1 MKRITYII
9 LFIVSIYGVFYFT
22 LGRSWLAS
30 LIFSAIAFGVLY
42 VPINKIADKVDK
54 DVDFYYYRTWL
65 SRLLFVVGVVVV
77 AVGVFLLIY
86 LPFSFSL
93 YGSIA
98 LAAIVCLVLF
108 PFILSPL
115 CNIDWPHRQQ
125 VQYMKKHKDE
135 IVEKLCELMNTHGL
149 KYELSA
155 SDICVDVKFNISYHN
170 CHQIETLEEKI
181 ESIEDVEE
189 LGEEL
194 KEIIVR
200 VKKEDEK
207 AGLIAQRLKNYESD
221 CIKDLYVWVFS
232 RRCRELNLQFK
243 FKCDGLDGWWASS
256 YDIDFDRELGYY
268 DNVLDE
274 VVRRINELN
283 EFVKQVKRLKDEYDK
298 IEYVNKIDFHA
309 KNQYSGIE
317 IYFEIEVDII
327 DKFVSGG
334 KYKSLCMNVYSENDI
349 VLFRKIVGSRIDE
362 CRRRDEMVEQVK
374 RLKCEYEKN
383 EYIHEIN
390 TKIKED
396 KDEDI
401 GLYFKIEVVYVK
413 DKAITG
419 GELWSFEVEAHSTSD
434 IAMVEKKIDS
444 RIDECRRRDQMVE
457 NAISKACKN
466 YNISRT
472 TVERCLQQ

>member
-9 LFIVSIYGVFYFT
+9 LLIASIYGVFYFT

-42 VPINKIADKVDK
+42 VPINKIADKVDE

-65 SRLLFVVGVVVV
+65 SRLLLVVGVVV
-77 AVGVFLLIY
+77 AAIGVFLSIY

-98 LAAIVCLVLF
+98 LAAMVCLALF

-115 CNIDWPHRQQ
+115 CNIDWQHKKQ
-125 VQYMKKHKDE
+125 VRYMKKHKDE
-135 IVEKLCELMNTHGL
+135 IVEKLRELMDTYGC
-149 KYELSA
+149 KISMLSA
-155 SDICVDVKFNISYHN
+155 SNVCVYAKFSVSYSN
-170 CHQIETLEEKI
+170 CHHVETFEEKI

-189 LGEEL
+189 LGEKL
-194 KEIIVR
+194 NEIMAR
-200 VKKEDEK
+200 VNKEDEK
-207 AGLIAQRLKNYESD
+207 AGLIAQCLKNYKSD
-221 CIKDLYVWVFS
+221 CIKDLRVGDFS
-232 RRCRELNLQFK
+232 RRCRELNLELK
-243 FKCDGLDGWWASS
+243 FKCDGLDGWWVSS

-268 DNVLDE
+268 DDVLDE
-274 VVRRINELN
+274 VVRRINVLSKFVKRVKILKFEYELN
-283 EFVKQVKRLKDEYDK
+283 
-298 IEYVNKIDFHA
+298 EYVNKIDLHV
-309 KNQYSGIE
+309 KNQFI
-317 IYFEIEVDII
+317 
-327 DKFVSGG
+327 
-334 KYKSLCMNVYSENDI
+334 
-349 VLFRKIVGSRIDE
+349 
-362 CRRRDEMVEQVK
+362 
-374 RLKCEYEKN
+374 
-383 EYIHEIN
+383 
-390 TKIKED
+390 
-396 KDEDI
+396 DI

-472 TVERCLQQ
+472 TVERCLQSIIKPTTSADHTLDIGLPLDVFVSMCSVVERLGYKNMFEHVEDRMRYGKPLTVYRNCKGESRYKIYFVSGALNGVAPY

>member
-9 LFIVSIYGVFYFT
+9 LLIASIYGVFYFT

-115 CNIDWPHRQQ
+115 CNIDWQHKKQ
-125 VQYMKKHKDE
+125 VRYMKKHKDE
-135 IVEKLCELMNTHGL
+135 IVEKLRELMDTYGC
-149 KYELSA
+149 KISMLSA
-155 SDICVDVKFNISYHN
+155 SNVCVHAKFSVSYSN
-170 CHQIETLEEKI
+170 CHHVETFEEKI

-189 LGEEL
+189 LGEKL
-194 KEIIVR
+194 NEIMAR
-200 VKKEDEK
+200 VNKEDEK
-207 AGLIAQRLKNYESD
+207 AGLIAQRLKNYKSD
-221 CIKDLYVWVFS
+221 CIKDLRVGDFS
-232 RRCRELNLQFK
+232 RRCRELNLELK
-243 FKCDGLDGWWASS
+243 FKCDGLDGWWVSS

-268 DNVLDE
+268 DDVLDE
-274 VVRRINELN
+274 VARRINVLSKFVKRVKILKFEYELN
-283 EFVKQVKRLKDEYDK
+283 
-298 IEYVNKIDFHA
+298 EYVNKIDLHV
-309 KNQYSGIE
+309 KNQFI
-317 IYFEIEVDII
+317 
-327 DKFVSGG
+327 
-334 KYKSLCMNVYSENDI
+334 
-349 VLFRKIVGSRIDE
+349 
-362 CRRRDEMVEQVK
+362 
-374 RLKCEYEKN
+374 
-383 EYIHEIN
+383 
-390 TKIKED
+390 
-396 KDEDI
+396 DI

-472 TVERCLQQ
+472 TVERCLQSIIKPTTSADHTLDIGLPLDVFVSMCSVVERLGYKNMFEHVEDRMRYGKPLTVYRNCNGESRYKIYFVSGALNGVAPY